1 MTSEQFKTKREIL
14 SFTQQQLADKLGLS
28 RRVIQYYEAGHDI
41 PKTVELALTA
51 LELDHK

>member
-14 SFTQQQLADKLGLS
+14 SFTQQQLADRLGLS
-28 RRVIQYYEAGHDI
+28 KRIIQYYEAGQDI
-41 PKTVELALTA
+41 PRTVELALTA